1 MKSGMTEDQEVK
13 TLISLLAKAD
23 DEGFIRALLEDLFT
37 YKEIR
42 DIASRLNVAILLDEG
57 LSYNEI
63 EKLTGASATTI
74 ARVSKCL
81 NHGAGGYT
89 EAIVRLKA

>member
-1 MKSGMTEDQEVK
+1 MTEDQQVK

-23 DEGFIRALLEDLFT
+23 DEGFIGALLEDLFT

-42 DIASRLNVAILLDEG
+42 DIASRLNVAI
-57 LSYNEI
+57 
-63 EKLTGASATTI
+63 

-89 EAIVRLKA
+89 EAIARLKT

>member
-1 MKSGMTEDQEVK
+1 MTEDQEVK

>member
-1 MKSGMTEDQEVK
+1 MTEDQQVK

-23 DEGFIRALLEDLFT
+23 DEGFIGALLEDLFT

-42 DIASRLNVAILLDEG
+42 DITSRLNVAILLDKG

-89 EAIVRLKA
+89 EAIARLKT